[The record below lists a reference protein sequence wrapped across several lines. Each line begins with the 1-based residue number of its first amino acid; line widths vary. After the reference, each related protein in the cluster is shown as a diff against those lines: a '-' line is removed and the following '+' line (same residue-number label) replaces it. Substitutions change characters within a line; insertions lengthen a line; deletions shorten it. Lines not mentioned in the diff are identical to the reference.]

1 MRRRGTLVPRRL
13 HAHHGFVTT
22 APPFRLI
29 WGELTAA
36 KLGAEHQRGRM
47 SRTAFAAI
55 ALVAGLAASVGAHA
69 NPKSQ
74 DPAAA
79 PKGDYELDKRHA
91 SLIVKIPHM
100 GGFSKFTLRFD
111 RLDGGFSFDP
121 ATWADTRLTL
131 HVDPASVDTGVDPG
145 FDKTIANSYLEAGK
159 YPAITF
165 VSTKVEA
172 ADGHGTVTGDLTFHG
187 VTRPVAL
194 DVTFNGFG
202 PGLLGAGTRMG
213 FSGVTHIKRSDFGAT
228 AVKEFAGDD
237 LDLIFDVEFVKK

>member
-1 MRRRGTLVPRRL
+1 MPAFT
-13 HAHHGFVTT
+13 
-22 APPFRLI
+22 RLI
-29 WGELTAA
+29 
-36 KLGAEHQRGRM
+36 
-47 SRTAFAAI
+47 
-55 ALVAGLAASVGAHA
+55 AGLALATTVLAAPALA

-74 DPAAA
+74 DPTAA

-91 SLIVKIPHM
+91 SLVVKIPHM
-100 GGFSKFTLRFD
+100 GGFSKFTMRFD
-111 RLDGGFSFDP
+111 KLDGAFAYDP
-121 ATWADTRLTL
+121 ASWADTKATINI
-131 HVDPASVDTGVDPG
+131 DPTSIDTNVAG

-165 VSTKVEA
+165 VTSKIEG

-213 FSGVTHIKRSDFGAT
+213 FSGTTHIKRSDFGANAVT
-228 AVKEFAGDD
+228 AFAGDD